1 MRIGIAGCG
10 LIGGSLALALR
21 DDHDVRAYDPAG
33 TGDIRSVARLA
44 DLLPADVVVV
54 ATPLAQVVPTLATLA
69 ERSGDALLLDVGSLK
84 RDVAAFAD
92 TAPATCHIVGG
103 HPMAGTADRGF
114 SAARHDLFRG
124 RPFFLVPTAR
134 SSDRSMA
141 IAGDIARAAGAVPTV
156 VSAAEHD
163 RIVAILSGLP
173 LAVALA
179 LARTGAEVSQFA
191 GPGFRDATRLAGTP
205 PELAAAL
212 LRGNAAEVRAA
223 IARFRTALDVVEGE
237 LDESARGTG

>member
-44 DLLPADVVVV
+44 DLLPADVVIV

-103 HPMAGTADRGF
+103 HPMAGTTERGYG
-114 SAARHDLFRG
+114 AARGDLFHG
-124 RPFFLVPTAR
+124 RPFFLVPTTR
-134 SSDRSMA
+134 SSDRSH
-141 IAGDIARAAGAVPTV
+141 GWTTSCRRTRSSWRRRSRRSCPRSRHSPRALAEPCSLT
-156 VSAAEHD
+156 SAA
-163 RIVAILSGLP
+163 
-173 LAVALA
+173 
-179 LARTGAEVSQFA
+179 
-191 GPGFRDATRLAGTP
+191 
-205 PELAAAL
+205 
-212 LRGNAAEVRAA
+212 
-223 IARFRTALDVVEGE
+223 
-237 LDESARGTG
+237 